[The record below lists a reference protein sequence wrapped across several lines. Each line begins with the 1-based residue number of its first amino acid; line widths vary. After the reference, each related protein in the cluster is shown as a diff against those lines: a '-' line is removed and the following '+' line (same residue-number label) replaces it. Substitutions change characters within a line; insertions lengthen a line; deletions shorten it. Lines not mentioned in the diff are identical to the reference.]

1 MSNGYS
7 AQPGGFVAGDV
18 KIGRGMKPLA
28 QHGQVR
34 VENGQLILVDS
45 HGTVIDQ
52 GPITMV
58 AAKAPWYTM
67 RNGVW
72 VTVNGT
78 RYFLAFNAQV
88 SLTNAMPADRVL
100 NGRRGTKQ
108 FLKALD
114 AARNQA

>member
-1 MSNGYS
+1 MSYGYS
-7 AQPGGFVAGDV
+7 AQAGFVAGNV
-18 KIGRGMKPLA
+18 QIGRGLKPLA

-34 VENGQLILVDS
+34 IETGQLVLVDS

-52 GPITMV
+52 APVSMV

-88 SLTNAMPADRVL
+88 SLANALPADRVL

-108 FLKALD
+108 FLKALE
-114 AARNQA
+114 AARSQA

>member
-1 MSNGYS
+1 MSYGYS
-7 AQPGGFVAGDV
+7 AQPGFVAENV
-18 KIGRGMKPLA
+18 QIGRGMKPLA

-34 VENGQLILVDS
+34 VEAGQLVLVDS

-52 GPITMV
+52 APLTTI
-58 AAKAPWYTM
+58 AAKSPWYTM

-78 RYFLAFNAQV
+78 RYFLGFNAQV
-88 SLTNAMPADRVL
+88 SLTNARPADRVA

-108 FLKALD
+108 FLKALN
-114 AARNQA
+114 AARSQG